1 MKKQILLLI
10 FFSWLSAISFAQKPA
25 IPHIQQHQIEATLS
39 AQKHT
44 LEATDRILI
53 KKTPGLEKVVL
64 FLNKNLRVTSVQLQ
78 GQTASFRAIPKF
90 SVKAVLHKIRKDTRG
105 FYSNAQL
112 LEISLP
118 PHLADVFPVKI
129 SYTGKIYDPPHVP
142 AYSRDAAAVE
152 TRGVIGEKGVF
163 LGPESHWFPE
173 AESSLT
179 SHEVITHTR
188 KGWETVTQGERLLHK
203 ITGKMLTVRWKN
215 EHPADGLYLIA
226 GKYDVHELTAGPVT
240 IYTYFFPQDSSLA
253 QKYLSFSDRYI
264 KMYSRLLS
272 PYPYKKFAVV
282 ENFFPTG
289 YGMPSYTVLGQ
300 TVLRLPFIVYTS
312 LGHEILH
319 NWWGNSVFVDYD
331 SGNWCEGLTMY
342 MADYYYKEL
351 RGSAQAREYRYG
363 IDRDYSLYVNDKNDF
378 PLDQFL
384 NRTAMYT
391 RMIGYGKSGMVFHM
405 LRRWIEDEKFYQA
418 LRNFIRDKQFQK
430 ASWVDIQKEFEA
442 VSGLD
447 LSTYFNQWV
456 HETGA
461 PRLVLGKVTRHR
473 ASPKSWAVTG
483 TLFQKERVF
492 ALRIPVQVYFES
504 DTLDTILVTSR
515 ADTPINFT
523 FKKKPLELAVDPGYN
538 LMRRLNHGEI
548 SPVLSLI
555 LGDPNAVMVLPSR
568 AAPDMA
574 RAYQLLAHQFTR
586 SGDGVIKT
594 DAQITNADLA
604 LGSVF
609 LFGGPEENALYGKAL
624 GALKSKLA
632 FQKNSFSLAGKSYS
646 NKSVVAAFW
655 SPWNPSKGLCV
666 FRAASPNVVRSLG
679 MKIMH
684 YGKYGYLVFD
694 GTTAVEKGEWPVL
707 HNPLT
712 VTLGTRR

>member
-1 MKKQILLLI
+1 MKKYISLVIVLC
-10 FFSWLSAISFAQKPA
+10 FWSAVSLAQKPI
-25 IPHIQQHQIEATLS
+25 IPHIQHHKIEATFS
-39 AQKHT
+39 IQKHT

-53 KKTPGLEKVVL
+53 QNTPGLSKVVL
-64 FLNKNLRVTSVQLQ
+64 FLNRNLRVTAVQVE
-78 GQTASFRAIPKF
+78 GQTALYRTIPEF
-90 SVKAVLHKIRKDTRG
+90 SVESVLHKIRKDTRD

-112 LEISLP
+112 LEIPLP
-118 PHLADVFPVKI
+118 PHLLGVFRVKI
-129 SYTGKIYDPPHVP
+129 TYTGKIYDPPHVP

-173 AESSLT
+173 AESSLA
-179 SHEVITHTR
+179 SHEVITHTPE
-188 KGWETVTQGERLLHK
+188 GWETVTQGERLVHK
-203 ITGKMLTVRWKN
+203 TDGNMLTVHWKN

-226 GKYDVHELTAGPVT
+226 GKYNVRELAAGPVT
-240 IYTYFFPQDSSLA
+240 IYTYFFPEDSSLA
-253 QKYLSFSDRYI
+253 QKYLSFSARYV

-351 RGSAQAREYRYG
+351 QGPAQARAYRYG
-363 IDRDYSLYVNDKNDF
+363 IDRDYTLYVNDKNDF
-378 PLDQFL
+378 PLDKFL

-405 LRRWIEDEKFYQA
+405 LRRWMGDEKFYQA

-430 ASWVDIQKEFEA
+430 ASWSDLQKEFEA

-447 LSTYFNQWV
+447 LSTYFDQWV
-456 HETGA
+456 HRTGA
-461 PRLVLGKVTRHR
+461 PRLVLEKVTRH
-473 ASPKSWAVTG
+473 KSWRRGWTVTG

-492 ALRIPVQVYFES
+492 ALRIPVQVYFKS
-504 DTLDTILVTSR
+504 DTLDTVLVTSR
-515 ADTPINFT
+515 AETPIDFQ
-523 FKKKPLELAVDPGYN
+523 FKKKPLKLAVDPGYN
-538 LMRRLNHGEI
+538 LMRRLNHGEM

-555 LGDPNAVMVLPSR
+555 LGDENAVMVLPSR
-568 AAPDMA
+568 AAPGMA
-574 RAYQLLAHQFTR
+574 KAYQLLAHQLTG
-586 SGDGVIKT
+586 SGDGMIKWDT
-594 DAQITNADLA
+594 DVSNADLA
-604 LGSVF
+604 SGSVF

-624 GALKSKLA
+624 AALKGKLA
-632 FQKNSFSLAGKSYS
+632 FSKNGISLAGKSYA

-655 SPWNPSKGLCV
+655 SPWNPAKGLCL
-666 FRAASPNVVRSLG
+666 FRAASPDVVRTLG

-694 GTTAVEKGEWPVL
+694 GTKAVAKGGWPVVN
-707 HNPLT
+707 NPL
-712 VTLGTRR
+712 VVNLK